1 VKRVAAD
8 SIDDLLDQLEANC
21 GTATMMGH
29 SQDHVGLANWAFR
42 SLQYCLHS
50 QPFSAPS
57 SAEALDHIWYD
68 QCSDQC
74 IGHMVLFR
82 DAGLDMMVNDCLRM
96 TQDAI
101 ALSMIRDG
109 TMQHMM
115 DVESTSDTSKSR
127 LRHSYFIM
135 QRYFRDVGHH
145 LQNLPHDGFDMA
157 ATVAAADSAVAD
169 VAAVTVVAAT
179 VAAATVAA
187 ADPEVDSQEEQQ
199 LIQLMQRVRV
209 ANSS

>member
-1 VKRVAAD
+1 VKTLAAE

-21 GTATMMGH
+21 GTATRMGH
-29 SQDHVGLANWAFR
+29 RQAHVGLANWAFQR
-42 SLQYCLHS
+42 LQYCLNS

-57 SAEALDHIWYD
+57 STEVL
-68 QCSDQC
+68 DQC

-96 TQDAI
+96 TQDTI

-115 DVESTSDTSKSR
+115 DMESTSDTSKSR

-135 QRYFRDVGHH
+135 QRYFRDVGFH

-157 ATVAAADSAVAD
+157 ATVAAADSAVAEVD
-169 VAAVTVVAAT
+169 AVTVTAATVAAAT

-199 LIQLMQRVRV
+199 LVQLMQRVRV